1 YASTPTTPVRS
12 KTWSSVTF
20 KNLEHHLFEASYTGS
35 NIDIE
40 HLCSPSSYVDHHRL
54 RLTVQNDS
62 QIPLSSPLPSYNQLP
77 GQHHVPQPSKNV
89 DAATVHVQRHSP
101 IVSHPVPPHNH
112 SPLRTIDDIVHHLA
126 PHHQVIITDTP
137 TGRQD
142 QANSIRS
149 PHAQFCAGIIAANTL
164 HRISFAF

>member
-1 YASTPTTPVRS
+1 MVKRDFQEFGAPFVRS
-12 KTWSSVTF
+12 KLHWLKHRHRTP
-20 KNLEHHLFEASYTGS
+20 LFPLL
-35 NIDIE
+35 IRRPP
-40 HLCSPSSYVDHHRL
+40 PSSSHR
-54 RLTVQNDS
+54 RLAVHRHYQNDS